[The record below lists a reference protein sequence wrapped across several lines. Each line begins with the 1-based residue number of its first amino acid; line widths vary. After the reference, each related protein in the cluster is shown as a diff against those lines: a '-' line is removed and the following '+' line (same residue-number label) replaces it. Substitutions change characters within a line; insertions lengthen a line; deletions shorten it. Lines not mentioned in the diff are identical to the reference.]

1 MEWRK
6 IRRIDFGW
14 NTVARPTFMNP
25 EIIGHYAKPFFED
38 LLSTIPEDDHRKQY
52 LYGFEKQVTTHEIDK
67 DRLKRLSN
75 YLDKIDTR
83 RNTDWKSLY
92 PWLVELLNKENI
104 I

>member
-1 MEWRK
+1 M
-6 IRRIDFGW
+6 
-14 NTVARPTFMNP
+14 
-25 EIIGHYAKPFFED
+25 
-38 LLSTIPEDDHRKQY
+38 
-52 LYGFEKQVTTHEIDK
+52 YGFEKQVTTYEIDK

-75 YLDKIDTR
+75 YLDKIDMR